1 MASCSAAPPNSIMP
15 PMSSP
20 VTGEP
25 SRSSYAGTVMAA
37 PDVGA
42 EALDITIQVWAW
54 RTGPCGMLSRM
65 SAPSKR
71 TQVHRH
77 PERGDYDRATID
89 QILD

>member
-42 EALDITIQVWAW
+42 EALDITIPVWN
-54 RTGPCGMLSRM
+54 
-65 SAPSKR
+65 
-71 TQVHRH
+71 
-77 PERGDYDRATID
+77 
-89 QILD
+89 